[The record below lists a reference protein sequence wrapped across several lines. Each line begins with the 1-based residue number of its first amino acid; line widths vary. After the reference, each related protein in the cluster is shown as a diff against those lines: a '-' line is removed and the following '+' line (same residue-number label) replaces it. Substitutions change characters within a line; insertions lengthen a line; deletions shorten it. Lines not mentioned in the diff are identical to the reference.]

1 MKSILTASIFIA
13 CALLAKAQY
22 TEGSQLIDP
31 GLSGTTSSDVWTTL
45 NNTANPG
52 YPGFPGSGTW
62 PSPIGSN
69 IGGDATLNKLSGA
82 AYPAGGSIYFGGFS
96 DVVNLSGGTLSVS
109 DSTPL
114 SGLSNVAFQI
124 EIGEAWTYDFFN
136 GTLPVLSYTTALG
149 TVTDI
154 AATEW
159 TLVSRFDNG
168 QVEMPTGL
176 ETVYIN
182 SYLLQWNLT
191 SVEEE
196 ITSIG
201 ITFTGVQHSQIYAL
215 RLDQSDVYTS
225 AVPEPATFAALA
237 GFGVLVIAAFRRRA
251 RSA

>member
-1 MKSILTASIFIA
+1 MKSILTISVFIA
-13 CALLAKAQY
+13 CAVLARAQY
-22 TEGSQLIDP
+22 TAGSQLIDP
-31 GLSGTTSSDVWTTL
+31 GLSGATSSDVWTTL
-45 NNTANPG
+45 NNTANSG
-52 YPGFPGSGTW
+52 YPGFPGSGAW

-69 IGGDATLNKLSGA
+69 IGGDASLNKLSGA
-82 AYPAGGSIYFGGFS
+82 AYPAGASIYFGGFS
-96 DVVNLSGGTLSVS
+96 EVVNNLGGTLEVS

-114 SGLSNVAFQI
+114 AGLANVAFQI
-124 EIGEAWTYDFFN
+124 EIGEAWTYDFHN

-149 TVTDI
+149 TVSNI

-159 TLVSRFDNG
+159 SLVNRYDNG
-168 QVEMPTGL
+168 QVEMPTGP

-201 ITFTGVQHSQIYAL
+201 ISFSGVQHSQIYAL

-225 AVPEPATFAALA
+225 AVPEPSTFAALA
-237 GFGVLVIAAFRRRA
+237 GLGALAFAAFRRRA
-251 RSA
+251 RA